1 MDQQQNI
8 VRTALNAA
16 QKPFVETVN
25 GLPILFKPGRDGVW
39 DHEELP
45 ELREAPHRKE
55 GSVTLHQLDSLL
67 AFVAE
72 HKQTGTQ
79 IIVDAN
85 YAANR
90 VKFKAVID
98 GHTGAAAGFNNFYAL
113 YQPVNTVD
121 WSNWLGSNGKRVSQ
135 EEFARF
141 LQDNIAAIAAT
152 DPANEQRRYPAAADL
167 LEFATNL
174 EMTSTVKFRSGT
186 KVQNGQVQF
195 EYVEQG
201 DDATKGKLEM
211 FERFGIGVQ
220 PFAGGD
226 AYFIEAFLRFRIDRN
241 TGELKLWYDL
251 NRPDKALEN
260 ATEQMIARV
269 KAEAAVP
276 VYFGAV

>member
-1 MDQQQNI
+1 MEQQTDI
-8 VRTALNAA
+8 IRTALDAA
-16 QKPFVETVN
+16 QKPFIETVN
-25 GLPILFKPGRDGVW
+25 GMPILFKPGRDGEW
-39 DHEELP
+39 SCHELDARRAAP
-45 ELREAPHRKE
+45 ERKNGKVSLHHRE
-55 GSVTLHQLDSLL
+55 SLL

-72 HKQTGTQ
+72 HKEAGTQ

-85 YAANR
+85 YAANSVR
-90 VKFKAVID
+90 FKAVIN
-98 GHTGAAAGFNNFYAL
+98 GHTGAAPGFDDFFAL

-121 WSNWLGSNGKRVSQ
+121 WSNWLGSNGKRLNQ
-135 EEFARF
+135 EDFARF
-141 LQDNIAAIAAT
+141 LQDNITSIAAA
-152 DPANEQRRYPAAADL
+152 DPANPQRQYPAAADL

-174 EMTSTVKFRSGT
+174 EMTSTVRFRSGT

-201 DDATKGKLEM
+201 ADATKGKLEM

-220 PFAGGD
+220 PFTGGD

-251 NRPDKALEN
+251 NRPDKALEK

>member
-8 VRTALNAA
+8 IRTALNAA
-16 QKPFVETVN
+16 QKPFFETIN
-25 GLPILFKPGRDGVW
+25 GLPILFKPGSDGAW
-39 DHEELP
+39 EHEEFP
-45 ELREAPHRKE
+45 ELREAPPRKE
-55 GSVTLHQLDSLL
+55 GCVTLHQLDSLL

-79 IIVDAN
+79 ITVAAN
-85 YAANR
+85 YAANL

-121 WSNWLGSNGKRVSQ
+121 WSNWLGKNGQKLGQ
-135 EEFARF
+135 EDFARF
-141 LQDNIAAIAAT
+141 LQDNIASIAAT
-152 DPANEQRRYPAAADL
+152 NPADPQHQYPTAAAL
-167 LEFATNL
+167 LEFSSNL

-241 TGELKLWYDL
+241 SGELKLWYDL
-251 NRPDKALEN
+251 HRPDKALEN

-269 KAEAAVP
+269 KAEAEVP